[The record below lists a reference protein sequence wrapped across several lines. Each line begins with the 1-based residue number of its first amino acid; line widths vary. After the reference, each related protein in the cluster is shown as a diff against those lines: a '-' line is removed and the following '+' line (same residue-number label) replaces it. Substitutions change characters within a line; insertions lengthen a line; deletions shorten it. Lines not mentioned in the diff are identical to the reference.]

1 MTDIYSRAQSQAERA
16 LNKYGRDCH
25 LVSFVKSG
33 TDYDPDITEVLTPC
47 KVLQSIFTTNEI
59 DGTLVRRDD
68 KKFLI
73 GSDHSPI
80 IEMNLKDG
88 DKTYSIISILEVKPG
103 PTLIMSKIQARL

>member
-73 GSDHSPI
+73 GSDHSPT

-88 DKTYSIISILEVKPG
+88 DKTYSIISIQEVKPG